1 MQYPKENDISE
12 YYYIHIL
19 LLESI
24 LSIVFIIFRVV
35 QPRLPEERKNH
46 QHLIPNKKQKISIVY
61 LIYFLIWV

>member
-1 MQYPKENDISE
+1 M
-12 YYYIHIL
+12 HIL

-24 LSIVFIIFRVV
+24 LSIVLIIFRVV